1 MQDLTIQSMKT
12 MQYLP
17 QIDRKMLRHVASW
30 MLAIATSMIGVVAF
44 A

>member
-17 QIDRKMLRHVASW
+17 RIDRKILRHAASW
-30 MLAIATSMIGVVAF
+30 MLAVATSMIGVAVYA
-44 A
+44 